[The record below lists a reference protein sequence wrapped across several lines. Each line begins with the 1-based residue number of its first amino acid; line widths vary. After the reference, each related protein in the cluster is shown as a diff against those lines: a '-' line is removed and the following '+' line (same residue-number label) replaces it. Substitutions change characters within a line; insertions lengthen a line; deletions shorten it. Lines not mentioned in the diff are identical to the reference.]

1 MNKETMEKNIQ
12 IFLNYYKA
20 KQSELNG
27 LENGI
32 KNEGISR
39 DILDSFLW
47 FLEIP
52 ADEESRYAAYMRLWM
67 LKEDSLKL
75 VLEKQG
81 LDEDQIAEVLYEA
94 FIFVKNYHSDIFE
107 EIIEFAQDEQLFPQ
121 FYIQILKWVQ
131 NVWEAFSD
139 YFIAWHSHIINGVN
153 KFLEEKFD
161 NNSEEIFAY
170 LQENNLGAD
179 KIDWVC
185 VDRSYSALVQK
196 DDESLEIATYAKAFP
211 QEVDEIAFE
220 LDKFITKLSVLE
232 DEVYNKKEAYISYLT
247 AIKNAFLEENI
258 DEVVA
263 KWRIAEKL
271 WMEIDTPF
279 QIGHP
284 MEFYEDNYR
293 KAVAPEWDLRIVDTS
308 LLESKVEADMRNMYE
323 HFYDDIGRC
332 KYEDS
337 YKYSLDNMNRV
348 QQYISAPVLYFGA
361 EFTGL
366 FSAQVVPND
375 EVVSQAH
382 GKKIFAFPGFVLESQ
397 KSIPEM
403 QLTKDIFPKE
413 FLDRKN
419 EIVQNLP
426 QRYFEIYDIETIGHE
441 FGHTLWLDLDTESLM
456 NSWGNFKNIEE
467 FKATAGGLVAYFVKY
482 LGLTPPN
489 HPLTGE
495 EHTELQNDM
504 LIKHILRA
512 VGLMK
517 YRKIIDIVP
526 YYCESLIHLEILFA
540 SKILSFDGEKLSYD
554 FNQENFETLAKN
566 YIWAYKDLI
575 YTYLEKQDAETFLFQ
590 YTLKEGKYFLPKNDD
605 VRKFVE
611 YYYAK
616 YEKMGNQIAE

>member
-20 KQSELNG
+20 KQSQLNG
-27 LENGI
+27 LEDWI
-32 KNEGISR
+32 KNEWINR

-47 FLEIP
+47 FLEVP
-52 ADEESRYAAYMRLWM
+52 ADEESRYAAYMRLAM

-81 LDEDQIAEVLYEA
+81 LDEDQMAEVLYEA
-94 FIFVKNYHSDIFE
+94 FIFVKNFHSDIFE

-153 KFLEEKFD
+153 KFLEDKFD

-179 KIDWVC
+179 KIDGVC

-258 DEVVA
+258 DEVVG

-413 FLDRKN
+413 FLERKN

-467 FKATAGGLVAYFVKY
+467 FKATAGWLVAYFVKY
-482 LGLTPPN
+482 FENRSLEQTD
-489 HPLTGE
+489 
-495 EHTELQNDM
+495 ELNNDM

-566 YIWAYKDLI
+566 YISSYKDLI

-590 YTLKEGKYFLPKNDD
+590 YTVKEGKYFLPKNED

-611 YYYAK
+611 YYYDR
-616 YEKMGNQIAE
+616 YEKIGNKIAE